1 MPLPEDRG
9 RRGDGRPK
17 VHRFR
22 SRWLELGRGLREFR
36 ARYGLTQG
44 EIAAVVGAGSG
55 SAVAQWENGVNVPDG
70 LRRERLTDLL
80 AGRLWPALRA
90 AALVGDEL
98 PLSWERAV
106 HWYRRASRERGP
118 RDTVGKVV
126 AAVLEDFRATGS
138 PDALRTRYC
147 EHDGTWIRNV
157 AARYG
162 LGGEHGAILRRA
174 EDAAYGVRWLEIAG
188 GLRFDPCT
196 SLVPQLPLRLL
207 AGTGDDAGGGA

>member
-1 MPLPEDRG
+1 VPNHGTRELVIAVPLPEDRG

-22 SRWLELGRGLREFR
+22 SRWLELGRRLREFR

-55 SAVAQWENGVNVPDG
+55 SAVAQRENGVNVPDG

-98 PLSWERAV
+98 PSSWERAV
-106 HWYRRASRERGP
+106 RWYRRASRYGLRIGIEVARGLAGGELPRGRSVPGKEARMRDWP
-118 RDTVGKVV
+118 RD
-126 AAVLEDFRATGS
+126 
-138 PDALRTRYC
+138 
-147 EHDGTWIRNV
+147 DGTIRPQVVWRHRLAAAGHAATSPAV
-157 AARYG
+157 A
-162 LGGEHGAILRRA
+162 GETVVVGV
-174 EDAAYGVRWLEIAG
+174 DPAAPAGRCAGVAVTPYAL
-188 GLRFDPCT
+188 
-196 SLVPQLPLRLL
+196 
-207 AGTGDDAGGGA
+207 